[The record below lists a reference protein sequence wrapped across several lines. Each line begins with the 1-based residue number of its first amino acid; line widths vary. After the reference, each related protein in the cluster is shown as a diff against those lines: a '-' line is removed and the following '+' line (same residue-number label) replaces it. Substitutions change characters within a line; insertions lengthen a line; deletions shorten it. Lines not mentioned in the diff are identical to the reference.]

1 MSLQR
6 AVSHTISYA
15 SFFRFPLLPA
25 EIHRW
30 LIYPRLVSHHKLE
43 SFLPDQ
49 PTSSVLR
56 LRAQTIYHSNQKTIH
71 AQKLLKIL
79 KYLPGLRLV
88 ALTGSV
94 AANNAQK
101 NDDIDLLFITAPHT
115 LWLVR
120 PLVIVLISL
129 FFRRRHPQ
137 EDHTHAPDAFCPN
150 LWLDTFSLAVPLT
163 KRSLYTAHEVLQI
176 KPLLDRGD
184 TYQRFLQ
191 ANLWTKK
198 YLANAYIS
206 LAPKSP
212 IPVIPAEVTMP
223 AGRQGI
229 HQINSVISVFLF
241 PFNYLSYLI
250 QLLYMLPKKTT
261 ETVNPHAA
269 FLHTTDFSGQLNRYL
284 KRTNNI

>member
-49 PTSSVLR
+49 STSSVLR
-56 LRAQTIYHSNQKTIH
+56 LRAQTTYHSNQKTIH

-198 YLANAYIS
+198 YLANAYTS
-206 LAPKSP
+206 LVLPTSRRHSDRVKRVEKSHS
-212 IPVIPAEVTMP
+212 I
-223 AGRQGI
+223 
-229 HQINSVISVFLF
+229 
-241 PFNYLSYLI
+241 I
-250 QLLYMLPKKTT
+250 QLLFAPFNLIFFVFQFIYMYPKKTT

>member
-30 LIYPRLVSHHKLE
+30 LIYPHLVSHHKLE
-43 SFLPDQ
+43 PFLPEQ

-56 LRAQTIYHSNQKTIH
+56 LRSQTTYHSNQKIIH

-79 KYLPGLRLV
+79 KYLPGLRLI

-94 AANNAQK
+94 AADNAQK
-101 NDDIDLLFITAPHT
+101 NDDIDLFFITAPYT

-120 PLVIVLISL
+120 PFVIVLISL

-150 LWLDTFSLAVPLT
+150 FWLDTLSLAIPLT

-184 TYQRFLQ
+184 TYQRFLK
-191 ANLWTKK
+191 ANRWTKK
-198 YLANAYIS
+198 YLANAYHSS
-206 LAPKSP
+206 LRAQSRNLTPTNNV
-212 IPVIPAEVTMP
+212 VIPAK
-223 AGRQGI
+223 AGI

-241 PFNYLSYLI
+241 PLNYLFYLI
-250 QLLYMLPKKTT
+250 QLLYMYPKKTS
-261 ETVNPHAA
+261 ETVHLHAA
-269 FLHTTDFSGQLNRYL
+269 FLHTTDFSSKLNIYL
-284 KRTNNI
+284 KSQK